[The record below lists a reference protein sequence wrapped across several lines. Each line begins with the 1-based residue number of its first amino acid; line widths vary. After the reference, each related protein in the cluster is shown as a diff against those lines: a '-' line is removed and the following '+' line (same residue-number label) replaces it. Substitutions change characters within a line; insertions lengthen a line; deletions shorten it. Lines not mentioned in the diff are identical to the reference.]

1 MKYVN
6 EANIVLIDSVGNDRS
21 SAGLDHPLEPMVAIF
36 ALEEPLRQSALD
48 CIEIDFG
55 FIGG

>member
-55 FIGG
+55 FI